1 MLLQHTPWHYSPP
14 ALRAGKSMK
23 PGIIL
28 VENPICLT
36 PAIICLT
43 FWLIAH
49 RYVCSAQTT
58 RLADVPRILSE
69 VYPGQVK
76 APTMTLPKWLFWLVG
91 PLAGV
96 SRADVTHR

>member
-1 MLLQHTPWHYSPP
+1 M
-14 ALRAGKSMK
+14 
-23 PGIIL
+23 
-28 VENPICLT
+28 
-36 PAIICLT
+36 
-43 FWLIAH
+43 
-49 RYVCSAQTT
+49 CSAQTT